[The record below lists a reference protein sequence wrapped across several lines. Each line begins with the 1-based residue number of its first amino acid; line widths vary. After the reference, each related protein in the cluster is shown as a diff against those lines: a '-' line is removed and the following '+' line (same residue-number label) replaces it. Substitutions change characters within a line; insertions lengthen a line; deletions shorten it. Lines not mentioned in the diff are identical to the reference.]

1 MLERFKCFNINVID
15 EYMIVQKSALIGI
28 YQIQRNVRFRVFWDV
43 AVLLGFMFSIVSK
56 ENSASILKGYRVK
69 LT

>member
-1 MLERFKCFNINVID
+1 
-15 EYMIVQKSALIGI
+15 MIVQKSALVGI
-28 YQIQRNVRFRVFWDV
+28 YQIQWNVRFQVFWDV

-56 ENSASILKGYRVK
+56 ESSASILKGYRVK